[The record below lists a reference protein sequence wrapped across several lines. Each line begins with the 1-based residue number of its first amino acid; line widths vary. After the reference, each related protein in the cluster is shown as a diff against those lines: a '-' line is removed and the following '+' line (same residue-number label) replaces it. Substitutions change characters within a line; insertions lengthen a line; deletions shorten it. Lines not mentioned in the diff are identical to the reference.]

1 MAFTPVATVAKNRKI
16 TDEPKF
22 GTVVANNDPMKLG
35 RIKVRIQG
43 IFDGEPDTLPWVR
56 RKTDTLFCGSD
67 CEAFDVPEVGSVVEV
82 RWNYDEN
89 TPMYSGAPYSKK
101 HQTSAFTGNYPYEA
115 GFKFGNSVIK
125 FDKASKLLSI
135 TNAKATIQ
143 LDALGDCAIAC
154 NNLNIKAS
162 ENVFIDS
169 QSTHIKGDLVV
180 DGGLTCTKAA
190 SGAISALSLAT
201 VSGGVIQSCEVQA

>member
-1 MAFTPVATVAKNRKI
+1 MSFLPVSEIAKLKKK

-22 GTVVANNDPMKLG
+22 GKVVANDDPDKLG
-35 RIKVRIQG
+35 KIKVTIPG
-43 IFDGEPDTLPWVR
+43 IFEGTPENLPWIR
-56 RKTDTLFCGSD
+56 RKQDTAFCGSD
-67 CEAFDVPEVGSVVEV
+67 CEIFDVPEIGSVVEV